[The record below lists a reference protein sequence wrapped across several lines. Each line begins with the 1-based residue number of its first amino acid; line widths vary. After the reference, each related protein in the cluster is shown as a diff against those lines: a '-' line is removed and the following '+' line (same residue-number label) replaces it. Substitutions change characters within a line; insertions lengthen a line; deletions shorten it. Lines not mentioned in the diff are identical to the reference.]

1 MISNFAASGV
11 NPGHLTYFRFCGR
24 VIALALMH
32 RVQINVLFSLAFF
45 KQLAGLSVS
54 WNDIR
59 DADPELYES
68 CRKILLMDDEEI
80 DSDVLGL
87 TFIYEEE
94 QLGIMKTIEL
104 CPGGKDI
111 MVDSKNRSIYVEYM
125 VQQRFVTC
133 VIEQVKSFAQGFS
146 ELMTSGNI
154 EHFLKGLDPEDFD
167 SVLHGNNQDIGL
179 EDWKL
184 HTEYHEYDQSDEQ
197 IIWFWQVSN

>member
-1 MISNFAASGV
+1 
-11 NPGHLTYFRFCGR
+11 
-24 VIALALMH
+24 MH

-111 MVDSKNRSIYVEYM
+111 IVDSLCRVYGSAALCHMCNR
-125 VQQRFVTC
+125 
-133 VIEQVKSFAQGFS
+133 
-146 ELMTSGNI
+146 TS
-154 EHFLKGLDPEDFD
+154 
-167 SVLHGNNQDIGL
+167 
-179 EDWKL
+179 
-184 HTEYHEYDQSDEQ
+184 
-197 IIWFWQVSN
+197 